1 MLIENK
7 PEDTFDELGGIDNII
22 KEIEEAIILPLEKPH
37 LFKEIGIKPSK
48 GLILYSKPGLGKTK
62 IARCIANRANS
73 IFISLCAT
81 ELIQMYIGEGS
92 QLLTNVFKLASEK
105 LKRND
110 EIRSESG
117 ENSLPS
123 TAIIYIDEIDAIGTR
138 REDDENK
145 SNKEI
150 GRVLMTLL
158 NLLDGFT
165 SDDRIKVVA
174 STNRIDSLDPAL
186 IRSNRFDKKIEIPM
200 PNQQGRVQILKIHSR
215 KLKVNK
221 NVNFDEI
228 AKITEDMSGAQLRS
242 VCVEAAMTCIR
253 RKGKEVEM

>member
-1 MLIENK
+1 M
-7 PEDTFDELGGIDNII
+7 
-22 KEIEEAIILPLEKPH
+22 
-37 LFKEIGIKPSK
+37 
-48 GLILYSKPGLGKTK
+48 
-62 IARCIANRANS
+62 
-73 IFISLCAT
+73 
-81 ELIQMYIGEGS
+81 
-92 QLLTNVFKLASEK
+92 LTNIFKLASEK
-105 LKRND
+105 LNRND

-117 ENSLPS
+117 ENSLPR

-200 PNQQGRVQILKIHSR
+200 PN
-215 KLKVNK
+215 
-221 NVNFDEI
+221 
-228 AKITEDMSGAQLRS
+228 
-242 VCVEAAMTCIR
+242 
-253 RKGKEVEM
+253 